1 MFLCGQAR
9 GDGNGQNRLL
19 LTAGTSLERISDES
33 LTRPDSGF
41 VHGYMWIF

>member
-1 MFLCGQAR
+1 MFLSGVGGAGR
-9 GDGNGQNRLL
+9 GIQNRLL

>member
-1 MFLCGQAR
+1 MFLWGQAR
-9 GDGNGQNRLL
+9 QAGAFKIGCL

-33 LTRPDSGF
+33 LTRSDSGF